1 MLTRMPNGP
10 RGEFFFVFSPVFFFL
25 PSFLSSFPSF
35 SLSLF
40 SLFSFLAYTLNGE
53 RARSRIRMQRWK
65 KGREKDHLRPRMDT
79 SNGSTVEG
87 GISSRVIGQI
97 TERDFVYIR

>member
-1 MLTRMPNGP
+1 MVL
-10 RGEFFFVFSPVFFFL
+10 GEDFFSFFL
-25 PSFLSSFPSF
+25 PFFSSFLSFF
-35 SLSLF
+35 LSLF

-87 GISSRVIGQI
+87 GISSRVIGRI
-97 TERDFVYIR
+97 TDRDFVYIR